1 MAARVGAAE
10 TEADRAEGGSDEPNG
25 RRLNG
30 WALLMLPCLVF
41 LAVVF
46 IAPLIVMAWRS
57 VTDPSPANYA
67 LFFQSTLYRDV
78 LWTTIWTSVVVTA
91 VCFLLGYPYAY
102 VMHVAGPKV
111 AAVLGALVLLPFWS
125 SFLVRSYA
133 WMVLLQNSGVINET
147 LIRGGVIDEPLQLMR
162 NTLGVAIGLTH
173 IFLPFMVLP
182 IYASMRRVDPDLVP
196 AAGILGARPFTA
208 FRKVFFPLT
217 LAGVYAGCLL
227 VFVLALG
234 FYITPALLGSPQN
247 AMYSELVVIQVS
259 ELLNFG
265 AGSAL
270 AIVLLLVTVGLLWLG
285 NRVVR
290 LDDIFARGSE

>member
-1 MAARVGAAE
+1 MVAHALV
-10 TEADRAEGGSDEPNG
+10 DRATAGV
-25 RRLNG
+25 RRRRPDG
-30 WALLMLPCLVF
+30 WALLLLPCLVF
-41 LAVVF
+41 LTLVF
-46 IAPLIVMAWRS
+46 FAPLLVMAWRS

-67 LFFQSTLYRDV
+67 LFFQSPLYRNV
-78 LWTTIWTSVVVTA
+78 LWTTLWTSLVVTV
-91 VCFLLGYPYAY
+91 VCLVLGYPYAY
-102 VMHVAGPKV
+102 VMNLSGPKV

-133 WMVLLQNSGVINET
+133 WMVLLQNNGVINQA
-147 LIRGGVIDEPLQLMR
+147 LMRAGVIDQPIQLMR

-182 IYASMRRVDPDLVP
+182 IYAAMRRVDPDLVP
-196 AAGILGARPFTA
+196 AAGTLGARPFTA

-217 LAGVYAGCLL
+217 LPGVFAGCLL

-234 FYITPALLGSPQN
+234 FYITPALLGSPRN
-247 AMYSELVVIQVS
+247 AMYSELVVIQVN

-270 AIVLLLVTVGLLWLG
+270 AIVLLVVTVALLWLG
-285 NRVVR
+285 MRVVN
-290 LDDIFARGSE
+290 LDDIFAQESE